1 MLDHNGHDGHKGKI
15 YWPYLCVLCVL
26 CGGSAPHPRF
36 LTRTAPSPAT
46 ALTITAI
53 ARSVQPGEVVVL
65 TIDTTA
71 RAGTLRVRAF
81 NHDMPALRVSPLRWR
96 ALVGIDLGVTPGRYP
111 IAVDAHEDA
120 KVARATHVLVVQP
133 RRFPTRRVKVDEGFV
148 NPPPSVSE
156 RIAREARDLQEL
168 WRHSPRE
175 SRWSDGFVRPV
186 PNPANSR
193 FGTRS
198 IYNGQPRSQHGGA
211 DFLSPAGTPVQAPNA
226 AQVVLARDLYFLGNT
241 VVLDHGQGLFSILAH
256 LSAID
261 VHQGESVAAGKIV
274 GRVGATGRVTGPH
287 LHWAVRLADA
297 RVDPL
302 AVVELLEK

>member
-1 MLDHNGHDGHKGKI
+1 MAGYFSKLFSAASASSAV
-15 YWPYLCVLCVL
+15 YPFLAVVLL
-26 CGGSAPHPRF
+26 
-36 LTRTAPSPAT
+36 LPAT
-46 ALTITAI
+46 AAAPALTITEA
-53 ARSVQPGEVVVL
+53 ARSFQPGEVVVL
-65 TIDTTA
+65 TIDTA
-71 RAGTLRVRAF
+71 APADTLRVRAF
-81 NHDMPALRVSPLRWR
+81 NRDMPALRVGQLQWR

-111 IAVDAHEDA
+111 VAVDAHEDA

-133 RRFPTRRVKVDEGFV
+133 RRFPTRTLRVDEGFV
-148 NPPPSVSE
+148 NPPPSVNE
-156 RIAREARDLQEL
+156 RIVREARELQEL

-198 IYNGQPRSQHGGA
+198 IFNGQPRSQHGGA
-211 DFLSPAGTPVQAPNA
+211 DFLSPTGTPVQAPNA

-241 VVLDHGQGLFSILAH
+241 IVLDHGQGLFSILAH

-261 VHQGESVAAGKIV
+261 VRYGESVAAGHIV

-287 LHWAVRLADA
+287 LHWAVRLAGA

-302 AVVELLEK
+302 ALVELLER